1 MTNLDCTLNGVS
13 LSGIYERICILDI
26 IEDAPRMHETTL
38 ALHTGVQRVLAR
50 ERQSI
55 SIRVRFAIH
64 EERPAMRC
72 FILQQIHDWA
82 QQNGYLTLTAR
93 PGQQLHVRCT
103 GLPNLSGN
111 DWTEELTLVFTSTH
125 TPWWE
130 DAETTSASGTDAVHL
145 TVPGNADSTP
155 VEVALINTT
164 AATVTQVTVICGVNH
179 ITFRDIALPS
189 GGQLVI
195 SRVNGAFI
203 AKLDGS
209 SILHHR
215 TMDSADELLAPCGQT
230 ATLYVSPSQGMYAFY
245 NVRGRYL

>member
-111 DWTEELTLVFTSTH
+111 DWTEELSLIFTSTH
-125 TPWWE
+125 SPYWE
-130 DAETTSASGTDAVHL
+130 DYTVTSAQGTAPV
-145 TVPGNADSTP
+145 TVNVPGTAPSTP
-155 VEVALINTT
+155 VEVILLNAT
-164 AATVTQVTVICGVNH
+164 AATVTQVTVTCGESH

-195 SRVNGAFI
+195 SQVDGIFT

-209 SILHHR
+209 SILHRR
-215 TMDSADELLAPCGQT
+215 TMDSADALLVPCGKAVTMSVT
-230 ATLYVSPSQGMYAFY
+230 ASQALFAFY
-245 NVRGRYL
+245 HVRGRYL